1 MEGVCSREPT
11 GTGKPHSGGPIPALD
26 HQLCELEKGLSL
38 SDSSCVKKKKKL
50 RKAAS
55 WSRCPGNMLTPSS
68 TASPSALFSFPAE
81 VPSVVVTRDIQHPQE
96 RCPRKLP

>member
-38 SDSSCVKKKKKL
+38 SDSSCVKKKKKVEKSCKL
-50 RKAAS
+50 VTLPWEHAHPFLYSLPQRA
-55 WSRCPGNMLTPSS
+55 LLLSS
-68 TASPSALFSFPAE
+68 
-81 VPSVVVTRDIQHPQE
+81 
-96 RCPRKLP
+96 